1 MNIQNI
7 IKIVSGLLGVL
18 GALLLIRIMSLGD
31 DQIKM
36 DASMGDYSSISPLIN
51 LALFILAIAVVV
63 TLIFSIITL
72 ASDSKK
78 LKKSLI
84 ASGLFLLVIA
94 ISYGVSEGVETPMKD
109 DKILSASG
117 SRLVGTGIVS
127 FYILTVIAFGSM
139 MFSSIKK
146 IIKK

>member
-1 MNIQNI
+1 MNLQNI

-18 GALLLIRIMSLGD
+18 GAILLIRIMSLGD

-72 ASDSKK
+72 ASDPKK

-139 MFSSIKK
+139 MFSSIKR

>member
-1 MNIQNI
+1 MNLQNI

-18 GALLLIRIMSLGD
+18 GAVLLIRIMSLGD

-51 LALFILAIAVVV
+51 LALFILGIAVVV

-72 ASDSKK
+72 ASDPKK

-139 MFSSIKK
+139 MFSSIKR

>member
-1 MNIQNI
+1 MNLQNI

-51 LALFILAIAVVV
+51 LALFILSIAVVV
-63 TLIFSIITL
+63 TVVFSIITL
-72 ASDSKK
+72 ASDPKK
-78 LKKSLI
+78 LKKSVI
-84 ASGLFLLVIA
+84 ASVLFLLVIA
-94 ISYGVSEGVETPMKD
+94 ISFSVSEGVETPMKD
-109 DKILSASG
+109 DKILSAAG

>member
-1 MNIQNI
+1 MNLQNI

-18 GALLLIRIMSLGD
+18 GAVLLIRIMSLGD
-31 DQIKM
+31 DQIIM

-51 LALFILAIAVVV
+51 LALFILSIAVVV

-84 ASGLFLLVIA
+84 ASGLFLLIIA

-139 MFSSIKK
+139 MFSSIKR

>member
-1 MNIQNI
+1 MNLQNI

-18 GALLLIRIMSLGD
+18 GSVLLIRIMSLGD

-51 LALFILAIAVVV
+51 LALFILGIAVVV

-84 ASGLFLLVIA
+84 ASGLFLLIIA

-139 MFSSIKK
+139 MFSSIKR

>member
-1 MNIQNI
+1 MNLQNI

-18 GALLLIRIMSLGD
+18 GAVLLIRIMSLGD

-51 LALFILAIAVVV
+51 LALFILTIAVVV

-72 ASDSKK
+72 ASDPKK

-139 MFSSIKK
+139 MFSSIKR
-146 IIKK
+146 IINK

>member
-1 MNIQNI
+1 MNFQNI
-7 IKIVSGLLGVL
+7 IKIISGVLGVL
-18 GALLLIRIMSLGD
+18 GVIFLLRIMGTGD

-51 LALFILAIAVVV
+51 LALFILTIAVVV

-72 ASDSKK
+72 ASDPKK

-94 ISYGVSEGVETPMKD
+94 SKFLYEYFK
-109 DKILSASG
+109 L
-117 SRLVGTGIVS
+117 
-127 FYILTVIAFGSM
+127 
-139 MFSSIKK
+139 
-146 IIKK
+146 

>member
-1 MNIQNI
+1 MNLQNI

-18 GALLLIRIMSLGD
+18 GAILLIRIMSLGD

-51 LALFILAIAVVV
+51 LALFILSIAVVV
-63 TLIFSIITL
+63 TVVFSIITL
-72 ASDSKK
+72 ASDPKK

-84 ASGLFLLVIA
+84 ASVLFLLVIA
-94 ISYGVSEGVETPMKD
+94 ISFSVSEGVETPMKD

>member
-1 MNIQNI
+1 MNLQNI

-18 GALLLIRIMSLGD
+18 GSVLLIRIMSLGD

-72 ASDSKK
+72 ASDPKK

-139 MFSSIKK
+139 MFSSIKR

>member
-1 MNIQNI
+1 MNLQNI

-18 GALLLIRIMSLGD
+18 GAVLLIRIMSLGD

-84 ASGLFLLVIA
+84 ASGLFLMVIA

-139 MFSSIKK
+139 MFSSIKR

>member
-1 MNIQNI
+1 MNLQNI

-18 GALLLIRIMSLGD
+18 GSVLLIRIMSLGD

-84 ASGLFLLVIA
+84 ASGLFLMVIA

-139 MFSSIKK
+139 MFSSIKR

>member
-1 MNIQNI
+1 MNLQNI

-18 GALLLIRIMSLGD
+18 GSVLLIRIMSLGD

-78 LKKSLI
+78 IKK
-84 ASGLFLLVIA
+84 VIDS
-94 ISYGVSEGVETPMKD
+94 IRFVFNGYC
-109 DKILSASG
+109 
-117 SRLVGTGIVS
+117 
-127 FYILTVIAFGSM
+127 YILWRFRRS
-139 MFSSIKK
+139 
-146 IIKK
+146 

>member
-1 MNIQNI
+1 MNLQNI

-51 LALFILAIAVVV
+51 LALFILSIAVVV
-63 TLIFSIITL
+63 TVVFSIITL
-72 ASDSKK
+72 ASDPKK
-78 LKKSLI
+78 LKKSLT
-84 ASGLFLLVIA
+84 ASVLFLLVIA
-94 ISYGVSEGVETPMKD
+94 ISFGVSEGVETPMKD

>member
-1 MNIQNI
+1 MNLQNI

-18 GALLLIRIMSLGD
+18 GAILLIRIMSLGD

-51 LALFILAIAVVV
+51 LAIFILLIAVVV
-63 TLIFSIITL
+63 TVVFSIITL
-72 ASDSKK
+72 ASDPKK

-84 ASGLFLLVIA
+84 ASVLFLLVIA
-94 ISYGVSEGVETPMKD
+94 ISFSVSEGVETPMKD

>member
-1 MNIQNI
+1 MNLQNI

-18 GALLLIRIMSLGD
+18 GAILLIRIMSLGD

-139 MFSSIKK
+139 MFSSIKR